1 MTGMFEAYPVDES
14 ARLRGSGWSLAAHVI
29 PRTPSA
35 TRGTHGLAG
44 CPRGRCVRTWRT
56 HFYHGADFRS
66 KTAERQLANFTF
78 IKEIFPLNTVCENL
92 LVDLEGILLLP
103 SFCVRL
109 RFSIRRCFKKQTIES
124 SVDGGPTAAEA
135 ARLPRVTSTAAPHL
149 CFSYDADSG
158 PLRPE

>member
-56 HFYHGADFRS
+56 HFYHGADSRS
-66 KTAERQLANFTF
+66 KTAERQLANSTF
-78 IKEIFPLNTVCENL
+78 IKEIFSLNSIYENI
-92 LVDLEGILLLP
+92 LVDSEGIS
-103 SFCVRL
+103 SFHAFVYVCAS
-109 RFSIRRCFKKQTIES
+109 RFVAVLKQTNKQR
-124 SVDGGPTAAEA
+124 VAGG
-135 ARLPRVTSTAAPHL
+135 
-149 CFSYDADSG
+149 
-158 PLRPE
+158 